1 MEYEEINKII
11 KMLQDAV
18 DEYFEE
24 VKERYNEF
32 TKRYDTT
39 LCNNIHSNPAGR

>member
-1 MEYEEINKII
+1 MEYEEIHKII

-18 DEYFEE
+18 DDSFEE

-32 TKRYDTT
+32 EKRYDTT
-39 LCNNIHSNPAGR
+39 YSINFYPL

>member
-1 MEYEEINKII
+1 MEYEEIHKII

-18 DEYFEE
+18 DDSFEE

-39 LCNNIHSNPAGR
+39 YSINNNSF

>member
-1 MEYEEINKII
+1 MEYEEIHKII

-18 DEYFEE
+18 DDPIEE
-24 VKERYNEF
+24 VQNRYNEF

-39 LCNNIHSNPAGR
+39 YSINYYPL